1 MYNSKTKEEY
11 IDDFS
16 TFKRNHLYAKPAPHK
31 VIYYLAIIDAITC
44 GFIESNRFNFCPQLE
59 SKFLDNWERYIGNQT
74 AYKANV
80 FVPAFYSKT
89 APFYRLVDNESMPEK
104 TTPCSSV
111 KYFNKQ
117 YKFIEIDD
125 DLFSYIKTDKS
136 FSARLRVV
144 LISSLV

>member
-1 MYNSKTKEEY
+1 MALLSL
-11 IDDFS
+11 IDLF
-16 TFKRNHLYAKPAPHK
+16 FALNWR
-31 VIYYLAIIDAITC
+31 V
-44 GFIESNRFNFCPQLE
+44 NFQI
-59 SKFLDNWERYIGNQT
+59 IGNQT

-111 KYFNKQ
+111 KSFNKQ